1 MRPLA
6 QLLDRVVFG
15 LMAHRMRSSIRQ
27 PQKQD
32 LITYHDIIQQQS
44 PEQFFAQPDVIP
56 AIPESFNRIQTTE
69 HYDVFDFHFPS
80 AYTSPW
86 PENNTVYGR
95 YFQTKRRPAAPT
107 TIVLHGWLAF
117 SYVWF
122 AAICR
127 HLAQAG
133 IHAVLIQLPYHM
145 RRQPRQSQFSGQ
157 FTINGQL
164 ERSIEMI
171 RQAISDTRSVIN
183 WVKSNPASPV
193 GVWGISLGGWVGA
206 MVTAV
211 EARLDFSVLM
221 IPAVRPDDITWHS
234 PLVPPLKRALQ
245 AAGITYEEL
254 ENALKIVTPKH
265 YRPQLPPDKILL
277 IKSQYD
283 LGVRPQTVD
292 ELWEAWGRPPR
303 RCYPHSHMSIVF
315 SRRAIE
321 DGVNFIRRIV
331 G

>member
-1 MRPLA
+1 MKPLA
-6 QLLDRVVFG
+6 QLLDRIVFG
-15 LMAHRMRSSIRQ
+15 MMAHRMRDSIKQ
-27 PQKQD
+27 PQRQD
-32 LITYHDIIQQQS
+32 MITYRAFIQQQS
-44 PEQFFAQPDVIP
+44 PDQFFAAPSVTP
-56 AIPESFNRIQTTE
+56 ALTESFKRIRTTE

-95 YFQTKRRPAAPT
+95 YFKTKRRPTAPT
-107 TIVLHGWLAF
+107 AIVLHGWLAF

-127 HLAQAG
+127 HLAKAG

-145 RRQPRQSQFSGQ
+145 RRQPQQSQFSGQ

-171 RQAISDTRSVIN
+171 RQAVSDTRSVIN
-183 WVKSNPASPV
+183 WVKSDASSPV

-206 MVTAV
+206 MVTALD
-211 EARLDFSVLM
+211 ARLDFSILM

-234 PLVPPLKRALQ
+234 PLVPPLKQALQ

-254 ENALKIVTPKH
+254 EDVLKIAMPKY

-277 IKSQYD
+277 MKSQYD
-283 LGVRPQTVD
+283 LGIRPQTVD
-292 ELWEAWGRPPR
+292 ELWEAWGRPAMHS
-303 RCYPHSHMSIVF
+303 YAHSHMSIIF
-315 SRRAIE
+315 SRRVIQ
-321 DGVNFIRRIV
+321 DGINFIRQV
-331 G
+331 TG